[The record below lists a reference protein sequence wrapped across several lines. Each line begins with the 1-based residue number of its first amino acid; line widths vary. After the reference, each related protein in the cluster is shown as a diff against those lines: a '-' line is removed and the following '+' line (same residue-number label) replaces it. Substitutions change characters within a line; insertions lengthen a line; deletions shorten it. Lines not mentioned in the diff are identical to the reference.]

1 MGLLIDPI
9 PKSPNQ
15 HDENRLAG
23 GKENYQWDLG
33 V

>member
-9 PKSPNQ
+9 PKSSNQ
-15 HDENRLAG
+15 HYENRLAG
-23 GKENYQWDLG
+23 SKENYQWDLG